1 MVIYIETPL
10 DEDLRS
16 QLKLACAEDECI
28 FKGDLQTH
36 EDRVSA
42 LSKAEIIFGNPRP
55 ASLLSDLPKLKW
67 IQLYSAGFEYYSELT
82 ISATVTNMRDFFSEP
97 CAETAIAGILSL
109 YRGMSDFA
117 LLKQEKKWVG
127 QKMRP
132 ALNTLQKKSVLILG
146 AGNIGKRIEK
156 ILMGFDCNIHF
167 YARTRA
173 ERVVTTIPE
182 VEALIPTADI
192 IIACLPGTEETKG
205 FFKTTMIKLM
215 KPSAIFVNVGRG
227 NLVADEL
234 ALAKA
239 LMNHEIGGAV
249 LDVTFDEPLPADHP
263 LWTCPNTILSQ
274 HSAGGDANE
283 SLGLL
288 NFFLENLQR
297 YKTQQPL
304 LNQVQLNKG
313 Y

>member
-10 DEDLRS
+10 DDELRS
-16 QLKLACAEDECI
+16 QLKLACAEDECV
-28 FKGDLQTH
+28 FKSDLLTH
-36 EDRVSA
+36 EEQVSA
-42 LSKAEIIFGNPRP
+42 LSRAEIIFGNPRP
-55 ASLLSDLPKLKW
+55 ASLLLDLPELKW
-67 IQLYSAGFEYYSELT
+67 IQLYSAGFEYYRELS

-109 YRGMSDFA
+109 YRGMDDFA
-117 LLKQEKKWVG
+117 LLKQKKKWVG
-127 QKMRP
+127 QKIRP
-132 ALNTLQKKSVLILG
+132 ELNTLEKKSVLILG

-156 ILMGFDCNIHF
+156 ILSGFDCDVHF
-167 YARTRA
+167 YARTKA
-173 ERVVTTIPE
+173 DKVVTTIPE
-182 VEALIPTADI
+182 VEALIPTVDI

-205 FFKTTMIKLM
+205 FFNASMLGLM
-215 KPSAIFVNVGRG
+215 KSTAIFVNVGRG

-234 ALAKA
+234 VLAKA
-239 LMNHEIGGAV
+239 LINNEIGGAV
-249 LDVTFDEPLPADHP
+249 LDVTLEEPLPVDHP
-263 LWTCPNTILSQ
+263 LWNCPNTILSQ

-283 SLGLL
+283 SKGLL

-297 YKTQQPL
+297 YKTQQTL